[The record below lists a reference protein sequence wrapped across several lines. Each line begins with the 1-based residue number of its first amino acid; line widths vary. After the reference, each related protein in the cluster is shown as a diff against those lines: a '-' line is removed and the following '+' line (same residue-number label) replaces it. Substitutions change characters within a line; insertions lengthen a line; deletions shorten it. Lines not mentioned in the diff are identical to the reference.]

1 MKAHKVVLMAAA
13 LLLVAGCSDEV
24 STGPRPEA
32 AVAPA
37 NPGFIDP
44 DADVQ
49 QFQAGGDNWT
59 IAVSRGSDGAV
70 TRTSILKNGAAFA
83 AYNGYV
89 GAGSSGTVDAS
100 VYDAG
105 QPALT
110 SDIMVSRE
118 SSTMDQMSLDVP
130 CQAQLEA
137 FALATATL
145 GWRVAQYRVSPTFKN
160 RALVVGAAIAVFTTG
175 AEAYECLSA
184 LRQQG

>member
-1 MKAHKVVLMAAA
+1 MKAQKVVLMAAA

-44 DADVQ
+44 NADVQ

-59 IAVSRGSDGAV
+59 IAVSRGGDGAV
-70 TRTSILKNGAAFA
+70 TQTSILKNGQAFA
-83 AYNGYV
+83 AYDGHV
-89 GAGSSGTVDAS
+89 VAGGSGALDAS

-105 QPALT
+105 LPVLT

-118 SSTMDQMSLDVP
+118 SGTMNQMSLDVP

-145 GWRVAQYRVSPTFKN
+145 GWRVAQYKVTPSFKN
-160 RALVVGAAIAVFTTG
+160 RALVIGAAIAVFTTG
-175 AEAYECLSA
+175 VEAYECLNA